1 MNKRKSVEEE
11 GCRKSLRSGSTNGG
25 TVLPS
30 RCNFVIKL
38 QNISKEVK
46 HEKRSYVVQNYVLM
60 GGHGK
65 LLL

>member
-11 GCRKSLRSGSTNGG
+11 GCRKSLRSGSTNGELYCHQG
-25 TVLPS
+25 V
-30 RCNFVIKL
+30 NFVIKL